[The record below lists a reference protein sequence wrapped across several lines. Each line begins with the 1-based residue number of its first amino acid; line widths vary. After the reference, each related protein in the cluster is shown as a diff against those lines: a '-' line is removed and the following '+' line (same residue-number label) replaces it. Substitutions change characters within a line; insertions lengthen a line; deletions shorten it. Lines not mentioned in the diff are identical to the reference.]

1 MKKLIGTAVLAAL
14 VATSAFAE
22 ISLSGWGRGL
32 WSPIGYDGDAKMTKA
47 ISWGGVDPRV
57 GITVAGNSE
66 NIGFVFC
73 FNADGGVPG
82 IHDVAN
88 VWAKPWEWLK
98 ISIGMIQDDTLRVN
112 AVFGQF
118 NWLRTGAGWTGEDFT
133 FRRIGGYGGF
143 GAGGEMHGAEIALT
157 PVEGLYIAAGFKMD
171 GTQDFVDVLK
181 VSQYAVGYKI
191 DDLIA
196 IKAQYAGATGP
207 AYFEDDKEFNK
218 IYKGL
223 KTNVDTSKTGWVDD
237 DYYGVINAAVDLL
250 MIEDNFISIGA
261 FIPTDFDRDAVTVSA
276 AYNGGFD
283 ALTLN
288 ALAAVSIKDGAALQ
302 IGVGVGYDFGNGLGF
317 EADARTQ
324 LTFPEEGD
332 TTGNVTIG
340 AFFTKGFSNGICGI
354 GAEVAIPFGDGN
366 KVGIVSFADSDSVS
380 FAIPVKVEYWF

>member
-1 MKKLIGTAVLAAL
+1 
-14 VATSAFAE
+14 
-22 ISLSGWGRGL
+22 
-32 WSPIGYDGDAKMTKA
+32 
-47 ISWGGVDPRV
+47 
-57 GITVAGNSE
+57 
-66 NIGFVFC
+66 
-73 FNADGGVPG
+73 
-82 IHDVAN
+82 
-88 VWAKPWEWLK
+88 
-98 ISIGMIQDDTLRVN
+98 
-112 AVFGQF
+112 
-118 NWLRTGAGWTGEDFT
+118 
-133 FRRIGGYGGF
+133 
-143 GAGGEMHGAEIALT
+143 
-157 PVEGLYIAAGFKMD
+157 MD

-196 IKAQYAGATGP
+196 IKAQYAGATDP
-207 AYFEDDKEFNK
+207 A
-218 IYKGL
+218 
-223 KTNVDTSKTGWVDD
+223 
-237 DYYGVINAAVDLL
+237 YYGVINAAVDLL

-324 LTFPEEGD
+324 LTFPEVGD

-354 GAEVAIPFGDGN
+354 GAEVAIPFGGGN
-366 KVGIVSFADSDSVS
+366 KVGIASFADSDSVS
-380 FAIPVKVEYWF
+380 FAIPVKVEYLF